1 MTESRFP
8 GVLAG
13 SCLLAGPLLFAGST
27 LAWHANSQGVDGGTL
42 VVIGSALTGYGMVHL
57 LRGVAVA
64 RPRLAAVGM
73 LIAVLGVVGGTAFG
87 VQAIY
92 EGALGVSHTRAVA
105 VLGDHP
111 LAANLV
117 FWLPGPLFPA
127 AVVLTGLGLALTRA
141 APRWAC
147 AVLCVAGLA
156 FPAGQILREL
166 WLARADDLLLLVAFG
181 YLATRTLLRPV
192 PVPSPAT

>member
-13 SCLLAGPLLFAGST
+13 LCLFAGPLLFAGST
-27 LAWHANSQGVDGGTL
+27 LAWEANSQGVNGGTL
-42 VVIGSALTGYGMVHL
+42 VVTGSALTGYGMIHL
-57 LRGVAVA
+57 LRGVCAG
-64 RPRLAAVGM
+64 RPRLAAVAT
-73 LIAVLGVVGGTAFG
+73 LVAVLGVVGGTAFG

-92 EGALGVSHTRAVA
+92 EGALGISHHHAVA

-127 AVVLTGLGLALTRA
+127 AVVLTGVGLALTRA

-147 AVLCVAGLA
+147 AVLCLAGLA
-156 FPAGQILREL
+156 FPAGQILREV
-166 WLARADDLLLLVAFG
+166 WAARADDVLLLVAFG
-181 YLATRTLLRPV
+181 YLAARTLRPA
-192 PVPSPAT
+192 S